1 MIDHNENDDS
11 KNFSML
17 CKDLLNWSS
26 FSILVLI
33 ANLNN
38 PWFCASSKKKT
49 FLSFKV
55 PRWNDL
61 NWGVPETTH
70 NITNV
75 SRKFAI
81 YDKYL
86 KTTVCSLEVVLICTP
101 RTRNY

>member
-1 MIDHNENDDS
+1 MFGNVEGARQMYDRSFSREWFDHNENDDS

-33 ANLNN
+33 SNLSN

-61 NWGVPETTH
+61 NWGVPETT
-70 NITNV
+70 NV

-81 YDKYL
+81 YDKY
-86 KTTVCSLEVVLICTP
+86 
-101 RTRNY
+101 